1 MDCMKMNKKIII
13 RHQIIYSEHDFNE
26 ACMLIM
32 FIDGNELVAFN
43 AVPMRKTI
51 PTYDELKKYKFQ
63 HFSAN

>member
-1 MDCMKMNKKIII
+1 MDACMNKKIVI
-13 RHQIIYSEHDFNE
+13 RHQIIYSEHDYKD

-51 PTYDELKKYKFQ
+51 INYDELKRYKFQ
-63 HFSAN
+63 SFSAN

>member
-1 MDCMKMNKKIII
+1 MNKKIII

-43 AVPMRKTI
+43 ALPMREAI
-51 PTYDELKKYKFQ
+51 PSYDELKRYRFQ
-63 HFSAN
+63 FFSAN